1 MFKNCSNSKCT
12 DPDCKDKFYRA
23 IIMDLQMPVM
33 DGFEASE
40 KILEYQSRQPN
51 LAHKCKIVALTAYRN
66 QETTHRCLNIGM
78 EQVYNKPANHEDI
91 REIICLHFYGL
102 SHDHLAT
109 FLKIEENL
117 KV

>member
-1 MFKNCSNSKCT
+1 MLREDAKTNGRIIIEEARDGLQAFEMFKNCSNSKCS

-51 LAHKCKIVALTAYRN
+51 LAHKCKIVALTAYTN
-66 QETTHRCLNIGM
+66 QETIQRCLDIGM
-78 EQVYNKPANHEDI
+78 
-91 REIICLHFYGL
+91 
-102 SHDHLAT
+102 
-109 FLKIEENL
+109 
-117 KV
+117 

>member
-1 MFKNCSNSKCT
+1 
-12 DPDCKDKFYRA
+12 
-23 IIMDLQMPVM
+23 MDLQMPVM

-40 KILEYQSRQPN
+40 KILEYQEQLN
-51 LAHKCKIVALTAYRN
+51 LAHKCKIVALTAYTN
-66 QETTHRCLNIGM
+66 QETIQRCLNIGM

-91 REIICLHFYGL
+91 REILSLHFYGL
-102 SHDHLAT
+102 FWPISRKLDKIPENLAT